1 MPGTPANAAVPST
14 TSWLGYWC
22 TIARRC
28 FSVSR
33 SCAFVTSRN
42 ACSTSL
48 ALGALRR
55 TGRGA
60 ESRVQSPRLRERG
73 RVARAGACP
82 APRAKKDELSMVF
95 VLVLVWFGAR
105 IFGNRP
111 SADPRFGNSFR
122 SRIFFRVSFPRVRFA
137 LDTPG
142 TPAFDSVSRVCA
154 LSPGI
159 PAISIL
165 FHRIRVAV
173 RPERVDLERR
183 VHASVH
189 RHADRHAGRGDDSD
203 DEWQL
208 SQLGSK
214 TKTHEKCY
222 ACIRGSSE
230 QRRAGSSALAGPR
243 APSSDPDE
251 GVPRGGG
258 HA

>member
-42 ACSTSL
+42 ACSASL

-55 TGRGA
+55 TRRGA
-60 ESRVQSPRLRERG
+60 ERRVQSPRLRERG

-82 APRAKKDELSMVF
+82 APRAKKDELSLVLF
-95 VLVLVWFGAR
+95 LVLVWFAAR
-105 IFGNRP
+105 IFRQHRRLWVR
-111 SADPRFGNSFR
+111 DPRSDISFR
-122 SRIFFRVSFPRVRFA
+122 SEDIFPVPFPARQRFA

-159 PAISIL
+159 PAISFFIGSAWRFDRKGSIL
-165 FHRIRVAV
+165 KGACTHPFIGTPIDTRSR
-173 RPERVDLERR
+173 RR
-183 VHASVH
+183 V
-189 RHADRHAGRGDDSD
+189 GRRVQ
-203 DEWQL
+203 QL
-208 SQLGSK
+208 SARIE
-214 TKTHEKCY
+214 HEKTRKVLRVY
-222 ACIRGSSE
+222 SRE
-230 QRRAGSSALAGPR
+230 
-243 APSSDPDE
+243 
-251 GVPRGGG
+251 
-258 HA
+258 